1 MPRLELA
8 RRGRQRGRAAPV
20 ACAALCTVL
29 CSCAVGPDFHAPSL
43 VPPEGFRAA
52 SGAPAAAASPG
63 TPARHAVD
71 VAQWWHALGDAE
83 LDALVERALR
93 DNPDLDIALQR
104 LQQARTIELAV
115 TGTALPRIEASAG
128 GARGSGSDL
137 TRGRLPSALGSAD
150 RAVPGGAPISQIAG
164 VDAFWELDLFG
175 HLRRQIEA
183 ARYDAQ
189 AAAAARDAVQIAVI
203 ADVVRAYVDLRGQ
216 QMQLAV
222 AQQNA
227 QTERRLLEVVETRFE
242 RGITNELDAT
252 LARRQL
258 ATVLAQLPV
267 LRSQVDAQRYA
278 LAALLGLFPRDLDA
292 ELGVPGPVPL
302 VPDAVAP
309 GLPLELLRRRPDIRA
324 AEWELASATARV
336 GVATADLFPRLGLNA
351 GIGAEGLGQGLH
363 PAQHQSIWSAGYVA
377 YFPLLDF
384 GVLDAL
390 AEVADLR
397 AREGLAQYRRTVL
410 HAVQEVDAAI
420 GAFEGQQEGLAN
432 LQEAVVAS
440 GRAVTL
446 STERYERGLTD
457 FLNVVDAQRRAYE
470 LEGQYVAAQTTQ
482 AEQFV
487 ALYRALGGG
496 WEQYAGP
503 PRLRTPQPALVAMF
517 RRLLEPSAGLP

>member
-1 MPRLELA
+1 LCGAL
-8 RRGRQRGRAAPV
+8 
-20 ACAALCTVL
+20 CAALCA
-29 CSCAVGPDFHAPSL
+29 CAVGPDYHAPVL
-43 VPPEGFRAA
+43 DAPEGFRAA
-52 SGAPAAAASPG
+52 APASNRDGAASRAPEIS
-63 TPARHAVD
+63 R
-71 VAQWWHALGDAE
+71 WWHALGDQQ
-83 LDALVERALR
+83 LDALVVRAL
-93 DNPDLDIALQR
+93 DGNPDLDVALQR
-104 LQQARTIELAV
+104 LQQARMIELAV
-115 TGTALPRIEASAG
+115 TGTALPRLEAAAG

-137 TRGRLPSALGSAD
+137 TRGRLPSALGAAD
-150 RAVPGGAPISQIAG
+150 HTLPGGAPISQIAG
-164 VDAFWELDLFG
+164 ADAFWELDIFG

-203 ADVVRAYVDLRGQ
+203 ADVVRAYVDLRGL

-227 QTERRLLEVVETRFE
+227 RTARSLLDIVEARFE

-258 ATVLAQLPV
+258 ATVLAQLPP

-278 LAALLGLFPRDLDA
+278 LAVLLGLYPRGLDTELDA
-292 ELGVPGPVPL
+292 PGPVPP
-302 VPDAVAP
+302 VPEEIAP
-309 GLPLELLRRRPDIRA
+309 GLPLDLLRRRPDVRA
-324 AEWELASATARV
+324 AEWQLAGATARI

-351 GIGAEGLGQGLH
+351 GIGTEGVGQTLH
-363 PAQHQSIWSAGYVA
+363 PDHHQSIWSAGYVA

-384 GVLDAL
+384 GVLDAV
-390 AEVADLR
+390 AEVADLH
-397 AREGLAQYRRTVL
+397 ARETLALYRRTVL

-420 GAFEGQQEGLAN
+420 SAYQAQQEGLTD
-432 LQEAVVAS
+432 LQDAVLAS

-446 STERYERGLTD
+446 STQRYERGLTD

-470 LEGQYVAAQTTQ
+470 LEGQFVAAQT
-482 AEQFV
+482 ASADQFV

-503 PRLRTPQPALVAMF
+503 PRLRTPQPALVAML
-517 RRLLEPSAGLP
+517 RRLVDPSAGLP